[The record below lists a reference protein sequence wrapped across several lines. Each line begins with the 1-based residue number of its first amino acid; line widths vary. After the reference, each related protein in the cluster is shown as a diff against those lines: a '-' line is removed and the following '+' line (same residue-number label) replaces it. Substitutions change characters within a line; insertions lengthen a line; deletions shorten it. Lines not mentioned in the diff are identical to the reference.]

1 MEQTHMKAW
10 TRRDLT
16 IVPLRSQDCIVIAC
30 DSCGAVGKKEGD
42 VFKLSP
48 YYVGKFAARV
58 ALTEVMC
65 SGALPVT
72 ITNGIACEMQPTGK
86 ESILGIEDE
95 LKNVGITDIVLTGST
110 EENFATSMTALAITV
125 IGISKVSEL
134 KFGQA
139 AAGDK
144 LVLLGTPKV
153 GTEVDLESSGF
164 YTEIRQLLPMPEVKE
179 IIPVGS
185 KGVAYE
191 TEMLASLNGMGCKLD
206 QTNKDY
212 FKSAGPATCLLILC
226 AESAVNRLVHIYQ
239 SAKVIGEIA

>member
-1 MEQTHMKAW
+1 MEQTHLKAW

-16 IVPLRSQDCIVIAC
+16 IVPLYSQDYCIVIAC
-30 DSCGAVGKKEGD
+30 DSCGAVGKKVGD

-48 YYVGKFAARV
+48 YYVGKFTARV

-86 ESILGIEDE
+86 ESILGIQDE
-95 LKNVGITDIVLTGST
+95 LKNAGITDIILTGST

-125 IGISKVSEL
+125 IGTSKVSGL

-153 GTEVDLESSGF
+153 GTEVDLESMGF
-164 YTEIRQLLPMPEVKE
+164 YTEIRQLLPMLEVKE

-191 TEMLASLNGMGCKLD
+191 AEMLTSLNGMG
-206 QTNKDY
+206 
-212 FKSAGPATCLLILC
+212 
-226 AESAVNRLVHIYQ
+226 
-239 SAKVIGEIA
+239 